1 MIKVTL
7 IASRTNSPYNKELLQ
22 KINSCVDG
30 EKKITAVDINKD
42 QINKIIKDDKYVKFL
57 EKIIVN
63 SKNCILIRL
72 AKRILKI
79 LNQELLKYYVRHSEI
94 SNTDIINLHYIEPFK
109 VRLVKLILEKNP
121 DIKII
126 ASLWGSDFLR
136 ADRKRI
142 TICEYVYNKAEIITF
157 NNEDVAEKFDS
168 YFDNKF
174 SEKIKIARFGL
185 KSLELIDYYKQTTTR
200 DILKNE
206 YGYKE
211 KYIICVGTNSKKEQQ
226 HLKIIDEL
234 ASISCDILN
243 NILFIFP
250 LTYGDNEN
258 AERIKIKLSETKL
271 KHIVL
276 DSWIESEYLAKL
288 RIMSDIL
295 IQLQTTDQFSG
306 AMQEALYAESSV
318 VTGSW
323 LPYGFLKKKGVIL
336 YEISSFKELHKIVI
350 KLLEE
355 RNSNILSKNAELI
368 WELGSWEAN
377 INQWIDLYK
386 SI

>member
-185 KSLELIDYYKQTTTR
+185 K
-200 DILKNE
+200 
-206 YGYKE
+206 
-211 KYIICVGTNSKKEQQ
+211 
-226 HLKIIDEL
+226 
-234 ASISCDILN
+234 
-243 NILFIFP
+243 
-250 LTYGDNEN
+250 
-258 AERIKIKLSETKL
+258 
-271 KHIVL
+271 
-276 DSWIESEYLAKL
+276 
-288 RIMSDIL
+288 
-295 IQLQTTDQFSG
+295 
-306 AMQEALYAESSV
+306 
-318 VTGSW
+318 
-323 LPYGFLKKKGVIL
+323 
-336 YEISSFKELHKIVI
+336 
-350 KLLEE
+350 
-355 RNSNILSKNAELI
+355 
-368 WELGSWEAN
+368 
-377 INQWIDLYK
+377 
-386 SI
+386 